1 MVEHVQAVRE
11 RVGRNVKRLRLRLEW
26 SQDQLAERV
35 GNTGKHIGQIERGE
49 VNVTLDY
56 LSKIAEVAS
65 VDVAEVFF
73 NDATSPGVATAD
85 SIAIFISQE
94 ELDAIDRARRL
105 LGRAEEMSRRVAP
118 ESVDSSDRHG
128 SSD

>member
-1 MVEHVQAVRE
+1 MVEHAQAVRE

-26 SQDQLAERV
+26 SQDEFAERV

-73 NDATSPGVATAD
+73 DDAALPDGAAAD
-85 SIAIFISQE
+85 SIAIFVSQE
-94 ELDAIDRARRL
+94 ELDAIDRARRVL
-105 LGRAEEMSRRVAP
+105 ARAEEMSRPVAP
-118 ESVDSSDRHG
+118 SSN
-128 SSD
+128 SSE

>member
-1 MVEHVQAVRE
+1 MVEHAQAVRE

-73 NDATSPGVATAD
+73 NDAPSSGTATSD
-85 SIAIFISQE
+85 SIVFFISQE
-94 ELDAIDRARRL
+94 ELDAIDRARRVL
-105 LGRAEEMSRRVAP
+105 ARAEEMSRSAVP
-118 ESVDSSDRHG
+118 TPTDTSD
-128 SSD
+128 

>member
-1 MVEHVQAVRE
+1 MVEHAQAVRE

-73 NDATSPGVATAD
+73 NDAPSSDTATSD
-85 SIAIFISQE
+85 SIVIFVSQE
-94 ELDAIDRARRL
+94 ELGAIDRARRVL
-105 LGRAEEMSRRVAP
+105 ARAEEMSRPAATTP
-118 ESVDSSDRHG
+118 TDTSD
-128 SSD
+128 